1 VTDAFV
7 FCPEAMEDDI
17 ILVGI
22 FSAQVFRLSG
32 VGRNS
37 GVCPQLSGGFRPAG
51 YPDRWRPVDAQAG
64 SNPKGRF
71 ADDTGVNGDKPSVGT
86 YATS

>member
-1 VTDAFV
+1 VTGAFV

-17 ILVGI
+17 ININLVGI

-37 GVCPQLSGGFRPAG
+37 GAC
-51 YPDRWRPVDAQAG
+51 
-64 SNPKGRF
+64 
-71 ADDTGVNGDKPSVGT
+71 T
-86 YATS
+86 